1 MEEEEKKE
9 SSFLDL
15 FELDFN
21 KYKTEGEDKTPKKE
35 ETEVEA
41 EEVPAPTEVDS
52 KDSKPKVEIE
62 REVSTEVTPE
72 SKTEV
77 TDLNELMEK
86 LTEEDVLYIDEEK
99 EYDLSFDGLKDMIEE
114 TKVKTAAKTIEEY
127 ENSFDSEGKK
137 ILEILKNGG
146 SINDY
151 IESQNKVDFASVPLH
166 DSEGYPITQNQIY
179 LLEDLYKMEGYEKD
193 EIAEKIDVLTKAGL
207 LEKEANIARK
217 KLSSWQ
223 KEQEQIIEKQAVEE
237 KKIKEE
243 TEKKEAEEFKNQV
256 LNLEEVAGFKLNKK
270 QAEKLYDYITKP
282 IDKEGNTQFKK
293 DDTFE
298 NRMLYAYFAMIGF
311 DKEQLSKEIRTKHT
325 INFKKKLSNY
335 KDSNASP
342 SAGDF
347 VGRKETSERLN
358 LPDWIV

>member
-9 SSFLDL
+9 SFLDL
-15 FELDFN
+15 FELDFG
-21 KYKTEGEDKTPKKE
+21 KYKTDTEEKKGSPEDERPVVE
-35 ETEVEA
+35 EII
-41 EEVPAPTEVDS
+41 PTEVNPEES
-52 KDSKPKVEIE
+52 KVKVELE
-62 REVSTEVTPE
+62 RETPTETKPETSKEVTN
-72 SKTEV
+72 
-77 TDLNELMEK
+77 LNDLMEK
-86 LTEEDVLYIDEEK
+86 LAEEEVLFIDEEK

-114 TKVKTAAKTIEEY
+114 TKAKTTTKAIEDY
-127 ENSFDSEGKK
+127 ENNFDEEGKK
-137 ILEILKNGG
+137 ILEILRSGG
-146 SINDY
+146 SIEDY
-151 IESQNKVDFASVPLH
+151 IASKNQVDFSSVPLH
-166 DSEGYPITQNQIY
+166 DSEGNPITQNQIY

-223 KEQEQIIEKQAVEE
+223 KEQEQVQEKQKLEENRIRVEA
-237 KKIKEE
+237 
-243 TEKKEAEEFKNQV
+243 EKKEAEEFKNQV
-256 LNLEEVAGFKLNKK
+256 LNLDEVAGFKIDKK

-311 DKEQLSKEIRTKHT
+311 DKEQLSKEIRTKQA

-342 SAGDF
+342 SSGDYTRR
-347 VGRKETSERLN
+347 VETSEKLN
-358 LPDWIV
+358 LPEWIA